1 MARTADLLRRFLR
14 RCAHGARAVAAGL
27 RRCAPPTRS
36 GVPAAPPSRGGADA
50 DRRGRRGERA
60 AVALLR
66 REGYRILATRLRPAG
81 PRAGGVG
88 EIDVLAV
95 DGETLV
101 LVEVK
106 ATVGAPAAA
115 LDRVDRRKR
124 RRMRGAWAALARD
137 PRWAARPR
145 RFDVVAV
152 DLGGRRPACVLV
164 RGFAPLSR

>member
-1 MARTADLLRRFLR
+1 MARTADRFRTFLR
-14 RCAHGARAVAAGL
+14 RCAQRARVLVAFARRGAVPPPSSAA
-27 RRCAPPTRS
+27 R
-36 GVPAAPPSRGGADA
+36 VPATRRGADA
-50 DRRGRRGERA
+50 ERRGRRGERA

-66 REGYRILATRLRPAG
+66 RAGYRILAKRLRPG
-81 PRAGGVG
+81 GGRAGGAG
-88 EIDVLAV
+88 EIDVLAL

-106 ATVGAPAAA
+106 ATAGAPAAA

-124 RRMRGAWAALARD
+124 RRLRGAWAALARA

-152 DLGGRRPACVLV
+152 GLGGPRPTCVLH

>member
-1 MARTADLLRRFLR
+1 MARIADLFRTWLR
-14 RCAHGARAVAAGL
+14 RCARAVAAL
-27 RRCAPPTRS
+27 VRRHAVAVPSPS
-36 GVPAAPPSRGGADA
+36 AQVPATRRGADA
-50 DRRGRRGERA
+50 ERRGRRGERA

-66 REGYRILATRLRPAG
+66 REGYRILAKRLRPG
-81 PRAGGVG
+81 GGRAGGAG
-88 EIDVLAV
+88 EIDVLAL

-106 ATVGAPAAA
+106 ATAGAPASA

-124 RRMRGAWAALARD
+124 RRLRGAWATLARA

-145 RFDVVAV
+145 RLDVVAV
-152 DLGGRRPACVLV
+152 GLGGRRPACVLH